1 MLSRAMRLGRRRI
14 KEYDNIND
22 IAVARLTPRQIL
34 DIDFENISG
43 SILERDSWDP
53 WDTSDTRD
61 PWDPR
66 DPWGIPRSL
75 RGPRIAA
82 LRCLLECKRQNNPGV
97 CIDSCRNATDNN
109 IEHNQNLI
117 QARRDNDIRVA
128 EATLPGIDAA
138 GIPHATV
145 MRNNEDTD
153 MRAAEATLPG
163 IADARIMGNDEDSDS
178 NVAVAHPIG
187 GRRRRT
193 RRKTKT
199 RTKMRKSKS
208 KRHKKRS
215 ARRRK

>member
-1 MLSRAMRLGRRRI
+1 M
-14 KEYDNIND
+14 E
-22 IAVARLTPRQIL
+22 V
-34 DIDFENISG
+34 F
-43 SILERDSWDP
+43 LERAEAVGAGERLNSVGDSRRSLERGDP
-53 WDTSDTRD
+53 GR
-61 PWDPR
+61 
-66 DPWGIPRSL
+66 L
-75 RGPRIAA
+75 RGPRLAA

-138 GIPHATV
+138 GIPRAIM
-145 MRNNEDTD
+145 MRNDEDPD
-153 MRAAEATLPG
+153 MRATEATSYG
-163 IADARIMGNDEDSDS
+163 IAAARIMANDEYSDS

-199 RTKMRKSKS
+199 RTRTRKSKS

-215 ARRRK
+215 ARRR